1 MNQET
6 IDQTYLVQCLDLAKE
21 AQMRD
26 EVPVGAMVVNNQ
38 TGKIVAKASNL
49 REKLNTPLGHAE
61 IIAIH
66 KACKKLG
73 TWRLV
78 GHTLYSSLE
87 PCVMCSG
94 VIIQSR
100 LDRVVYSATD
110 TKGGGQ
116 SLFKLFDSFVL
127 NHQVDWEKGAFEE
140 DNKTLLKNFFKQK
153 RKIR

>member
-1 MNQET
+1 MDQERM
-6 IDQTYLVQCLDLAKE
+6 DQSFLAQCLDLAKE
-21 AQMRD
+21 AGQKD

-38 TGKIVAKASNL
+38 TGEIVAKSFNL
-49 REKLNTPLGHAE
+49 RETLNTPLAHAE

-73 TWRLV
+73 TWRLM

-94 VIIQSR
+94 VILQSR
-100 LDRVVYSATD
+100 IDRVVYSATD

-116 SLFKLFDSFVL
+116 SLFQLFDNLKL
-127 NHQVDWEKGAFEE
+127 NHQVDWEKGAFEA
-140 DNKTLLKNFFKQK
+140 DNRTLLQDFFKQK
-153 RKIR
+153 RKN